1 MTGFIQREL
10 LRVQTALREPQSD
23 ERYCWFYVAQQALSW
38 ALDPNGF
45 SAPYDTIVEGQ
56 VMPLSAGSSAGS
68 EDCSARSHPPA
79 FSGTDGLSDEQRS
92 PERYAHS
99 R

>member
-10 LRVQTALREPQSD
+10 LRVQAALREPQSD

-38 ALDPNGF
+38 ALDPSGF
-45 SAPYDTIVEGQ
+45 SAPYDTIVGGR
-56 VMPLSAGSSAGS
+56 VMPLSARSPADS
-68 EDCSARSHPPA
+68 EDCSARNHPSA
-79 FSGTDGLSDEQRS
+79 FSDTDGLDDEQRS
-92 PERYAHS
+92 PERLARS